1 MRKSIFRKTALIIL
15 PIIIVVD
22 LIVLLSVYNITYKN
36 SYDNCSETL
45 ERAQQLALERFVF
58 CDLETA
64 GVAKTESSICSS
76 AFSNLCRDQD
86 LMYIYA
92 IRVDQETNSETYLA
106 IGFGP
111 DASEEAEMTRYYG
124 VRVDGKVNDEMRAVL
139 SGEKKT
145 AFRHET
151 NRFGD
156 TLICYTLAPDHYD
169 TVAGKV
175 VPYEKKN
182 VLIGVEISISQ
193 MMKGFHR
200 NFIPVALVTIVFSVV
215 LVLAFALTLHYRIAK
230 PAKRLSRRMSGFI
243 TDREKGFEEIPVK
256 GEDEFAEM
264 ARSFNHMA
272 GEIDTYLKDIDSLTR
287 EKHKRE
293 AELDI
298 AREIQTGL
306 LPPGEYHDD
315 FVEINACM
323 RAAKNVGGDL
333 YDYHETDDGRVYIA
347 IADVSGKGVTAS
359 LFMARAITLLSQ
371 YAKMGYSPS
380 CMLMEYNA
388 TLAAQ
393 NPNRF
398 FITTFVAVY
407 DPATGEMTY
416 ANAGHNYPYI
426 VSDTLIALDG
436 ASGVA
441 AGLFRG
447 ADYEE
452 TTVKLREGDTVF
464 LFTDGVNE
472 AVDKDG
478 GFFGDER
485 LEDALR
491 AHCGSADTDILTDVL
506 TRVEDFTTGAEQ
518 SDDITILTMRV
529 KENNSDEEL

>member
-1 MRKSIFRKTALIIL
+1 MNKSIFRKTALIIL
-15 PIIIVVD
+15 PIMIIVD

-36 SYDNCSETL
+36 SYDNCAEIL
-45 ERAQQLALERFVF
+45 ERAQRRALERFVF
-58 CDLETA
+58 CDLETE
-64 GVAKTESSICSS
+64 GVAETEASICSS
-76 AFSNLCRDQD
+76 AFSNLCRDLD

-92 IRVDQETNSETYLA
+92 IRVDPDANTETYLA

-111 DASEEAEMTRYYG
+111 DANEEAVRTRYYG

-139 SGEKKT
+139 SGEKKV

-151 NRFGD
+151 NQFGD
-156 TLICYTLAPDHYD
+156 TLICYTLAPEHYD
-169 TVAGKV
+169 TVAGKT

-182 VLIGVEISISQ
+182 VLIGAEISISQ
-193 MMKGFHR
+193 MMDSFHR
-200 NFIPVALVTIVFSVV
+200 NFIPVSAVTVAFSVV

-243 TDREKGFEEIPVK
+243 TDREKGFEKIAVK

-272 GEIDTYLKDIDSLTR
+272 REIDTYIKDIDELTR
-287 EKHKRE
+287 EKHKQE

-298 AREIQTGL
+298 ARKIQTGL
-306 LPPGEYHDD
+306 LHPGEFHGR
-315 FVEINACM
+315 FVDINACM
-323 RAAKNVGGDL
+323 HPAKNVGGDL
-333 YDYHETDDGRVYIA
+333 YDYYELDDGKVCIA

-371 YAKMGYSPS
+371 YAESGYSPA
-380 CMLMEYNA
+380 LALKKYNE
-388 TLAAQ
+388 TLASQ

-398 FITTFVAVY
+398 FITTFLAVY
-407 DPATGEMTY
+407 DPATGELTY
-416 ANAGHNYPYI
+416 ANAGHNYPYVI
-426 VSDTLIALDG
+426 SDALITLDG

-441 AGLFRG
+441 AGLFRK
-447 ADYEE
+447 AEYQE
-452 TTVKLREGDTVF
+452 TTLKLKPGDTVF

-472 AVDKDG
+472 AVAKDG

-491 AHCGSADTDILTDVL
+491 DHCGKAGSDVL
-506 TRVEDFTTGAEQ
+506 GDVLSRVERFTTGAEQ
-518 SDDITILTMRV
+518 SDDITILTMRI
-529 KENNSDEEL
+529 KDNSSGEE